1 MSKYCTSI
9 EMLYSTAFFSYV
21 VEHNMLELIAK
32 EVNSLEEVIANNPEI
47 IEEVAAPIYSDQEQ
61 IQLLNDIIKTLKLSK
76 EFSNFIKLLAA
87 NQRLTLLSSI
97 LRNFKV
103 IYSEYL
109 GHKIVEVT
117 VSQKLQEKD
126 RSKLVQKLEETL
138 AAKLELSIKEDP
150 KILGGMIVKFNNKML
165 DASLESKFI
174 YLTDAVKK
182 KIALL

>member
-1 MSKYCTSI
+1 MSKYCTSV
-9 EMLYSTAFFSYV
+9 EMLYSTAFFSYA
-21 VEHNMLELIAK
+21 VEHNMLESIAA
-32 EVNSLEEVIANNPEI
+32 EVIKLEEVILSNPTI

-61 IQLLNDIIKTLKLSK
+61 KQLLNDISKTLKLSK
-76 EFSNFIKLLAA
+76 EFSNFLGILAV
-87 NQRLTLLSSI
+87 NQRLTLLSDI

-109 GHKIVEVT
+109 GNKIVEVT
-117 VSQKLQEKD
+117 VSQELQTQDKT
-126 RSKLVQKLEETL
+126 KLVKKLEEIL
-138 AAKLELSIKEDP
+138 ASKLQLSFKEDP
-150 KILGGMIVKFNNKML
+150 KILGGMIIKFNNKML